1 MVRTE
6 RLWWVPCLMA
16 AALPLMIAAPA
27 LAVDTAAGGPPG
39 SATASD
45 TGGLE
50 EIVVTA
56 QRKSENVLRVP
67 VSISAATGDQ
77 LIAAGITQVSSLQFT
92 VPGFYTDNGVG
103 YTQIYLRGIG
113 NNIFVGADPSVLTN
127 IDDVPRIYG
136 SLVNNFVNVDRVEVL
151 KGAQGGLYGR
161 NATGGVVNIITR
173 QPSDTAEA
181 DARVSYGQKNTLQV
195 ALYGNLPINDVLA
208 WNVAF
213 ERDSHDNYVKNL
225 LQPNPLTAANFPDG
239 GGFLLGLPP
248 SQGGPPTTVA
258 TPAQTAAFF
267 NSAINPQSGYGNQDF
282 WAGDTK
288 VRLQLA
294 PNFKVTVDADWSQK
308 RDSEGDQWFNTT
320 PAYSQAYGTGVL
332 GAFGIKIALPPG
344 FYAPVT
350 HPFTTY
356 NSTPAAAYLTD
367 YGISIKPEWNLP
379 GVDITNIAAYRQQQT
394 VYGQNY
400 AAPITVDVPLVQNQ
414 KWYLYEELRAIS
426 TDSGPFHFLGGA
438 TYLRDHTLGATTN
451 QLFPPLCCIPALA
464 GAGIN
469 TYVQSTDLVD
479 NYSVYGQVG
488 YDITSKLNF
497 TTSLRWIHETN
508 EANFTNPV
516 NSTSSIEAKKYLPS
530 ATLSYALDGG
540 GNVYVRYAKGFKAG
554 GVNPVVPPTLFPSDF
569 GKVFGPEQ
577 VNTYEAGFKDELF
590 DHKVQVTS
598 AVFYNDYNGLQYTT
612 AGNPQ
617 HPALIEAI
625 INVGTAETYGAEGS
639 VAWRVIRPLTL
650 SANAAYLDAR
660 YRTFSN
666 SDGSVLATFNFDGR
680 GMINS
685 PKWQF
690 AFQGMLDQP
699 ITGNLNLTG
708 TWQTAYTSNV
718 TTSYTVYP
726 GIPDAI
732 IPQYWLTNL
741 RIGVK
746 TPDDRYQ
753 FSIFANN
760 VFDRAYYTFYSLS
773 SLSGNALWGN
783 PRIVGGEFQVKFR

>member
-1 MVRTE
+1 MMRTT
-6 RLWWVPCLMA
+6 RYWWVPCFLT
-16 AALPLMIAAPA
+16 AALPLIIAAPA
-27 LAVDTAAGGPPG
+27 LAEDTAA
-39 SATASD
+39 ATPASGTESD
-45 TGGLE
+45 NGGLV

-77 LIAAGITQVSSLQFT
+77 LISAGIDQISSLQFT

-181 DARVSYGQKNTLQV
+181 DARVSYGQKNTLEV
-195 ALYGNLPINDVLA
+195 ALYGNLPINDVIA
-208 WNVAF
+208 WNVSF
-213 ERDSHDNYVKNL
+213 QRDSHDNYVKNL

-239 GGFLLGLPP
+239 GGPLLGLPP
-248 SQGGPPTTVA
+248 NQGGPPTTVV

-308 RDSEGDQWFNTT
+308 HDSDGDQWFLQT
-320 PAYSQAYGTGVL
+320 PAYSQGYDAAVL
-332 GAFGIKIALPPG
+332 GAFGVNIVLPPG
-344 FYAPVT
+344 FYKPVT
-350 HPFTTY
+350 HSFTNY
-356 NSTPAAAYLTD
+356 NSTPAADWLTD
-367 YGISIKPEWNLP
+367 YGLSIRPEWNLP

-394 VYGQNY
+394 LYTQNY
-400 AAPITVDVPLVQNQ
+400 ASPITVDIPTVDNS

-426 TDSGPFHFLGGA
+426 TGSGPFHFLGGA
-438 TYLRDHTLGATTN
+438 TYLRDHSLGKTTN
-451 QLFPPLCCIPALA
+451 VLFPPLCCIPALA

-469 TYVQSTDLVD
+469 TFVQSTDLV
-479 NYSVYGQVG
+479 NNWSVYGQVG

-497 TTSLRWIHETN
+497 TTSLRFIHETN
-508 EANFTNPV
+508 KANFTNPI
-516 NSTSSIEAKKYLPS
+516 NSESSIDAKKFLPS

-554 GVNPVVPPTLFPSDF
+554 GVNPVVPPTLFPNDN

-577 VNTYEAGFKDELF
+577 VNTYEAGYKDELF
-590 DHKVQVTS
+590 DHHVQVTS
-598 AVFYNDYNGLQYTT
+598 AVFYNDYTGLQYTT
-612 AGNPQ
+612 TGNAAHPQ
-617 HPALIEAI
+617 LIEAI
-625 INVGTAETYGAEGS
+625 VNAGTAETYGAEGS
-639 VAWRVIRPLTL
+639 VAWRVVRPLTL
-650 SANAAYLDAR
+650 TANAAYLQAK
-660 YRTFSN
+660 YRSFSN
-666 SDGSVLATFNFDGR
+666 SDGSVLATFNFNGNR
-680 GMINS
+680 MINS
-685 PKWQF
+685 PRWQM
-690 AFQGMLDQP
+690 AFTAGLDQP

-708 TWQTAYTSNV
+708 TWQTAYTSDVV
-718 TTSYTVYP
+718 TAYTVYP
-726 GIPDAI
+726 GVPNGF
-732 IPQYWLTNL
+732 IPQFWLTNL

-760 VFDRAYYTFYSLS
+760 AFDRAYYTFNSI
-773 SLSGNALWGN
+773 SGLGSNALWGN
-783 PRIVGGEFQVKFR
+783 PRIVGGEFHVKFH

>member
-1 MVRTE
+1 
-6 RLWWVPCLMA
+6 MA
-16 AALPLMIAAPA
+16 ATASAQQAAAPA
-27 LAVDTAAGGPPG
+27 SSGQ
-39 SATASD
+39 ASD
-45 TGGLE
+45 SGGLE

-67 VSISAATGDQ
+67 VSISAATGQQ
-77 LIAAGITQVSSLQFT
+77 LLSEGIEQISSLQFT
-92 VPGFYTDNGVG
+92 TPGFYTDNGVG

-181 DARVSYGQKNTLQV
+181 DARVSYAQMNTLEV
-195 ALYGNLPINDVLA
+195 ALYGNLPINDVIS

-213 ERDSHDNYVKNL
+213 QRDSHDNYVKNL

-248 SQGGPPTTVA
+248 SYGGPPTPVV
-258 TPAQTAAFF
+258 TPAQTAAYF

-308 RDSEGDQWFNTT
+308 HDSDGDQWFLQT
-320 PAYSQAYGTGVL
+320 PAYSQAYDTAVL
-332 GAFGIKIALPPG
+332 GAFGVTIDLPPG
-344 FYAPVT
+344 FYKPTT

-356 NSTPAAAYLTD
+356 NSTPAADWLTD
-367 YGISIKPEWNLP
+367 YGFSIKPQWSLP

-394 VYGQNY
+394 VYSNNY
-400 AAPITVDVPLVQNQ
+400 ASPITVDIPLVQNQ

-426 TDSGPFHFLGGA
+426 TSDGPFHFLGGA
-438 TYLRDHTLGATTN
+438 SYLRDHTLGATTN
-451 QLFPPLCCIPALA
+451 VLFPPLGCIPALA
-464 GAGIN
+464 TAG
-469 TYVQSTDLVD
+469 TCTFVQSTDLVD

-516 NSTSSIEAKKYLPS
+516 NSSSSIDAKRYLPS

-554 GVNPVVPPTLFPSDF
+554 GVNPVVPPSLFPNDF

-577 VNTYEAGFKDELF
+577 VNTYEAGWKDELL
-590 DHKVQVTS
+590 DHRLQVTS
-598 AVFYNDYNGLQYTT
+598 AVFYNDYTGLQYTT
-612 AGNPQ
+612 AGNATHPQ
-617 HPALIEAI
+617 LIEAI
-625 INVGTAETYGAEGS
+625 INAGTAETYGGEGS

-650 SANAAYLDAR
+650 TANAAYLDAR
-660 YRTFSN
+660 YRSFSN
-666 SDGSVLATFNFDGR
+666 GDGAVLNTFNFDGKP
-680 GMINS
+680 MVNS
-685 PKWQF
+685 PKWQM
-690 AFQGMLDQP
+690 AFTASLDQP

-718 TTSYTVYP
+718 TTTYSTYGP
-726 GIPDAI
+726 GVPDGF
-732 IPQYWLTNL
+732 IPQYWLTNV

-753 FSIFANN
+753 FTIFANN
-760 VFDRAYYTFYSLS
+760 VMDRAYYTFASN
-773 SLSGNALWGN
+773 SGLGTNALWGN
-783 PRIVGGEFQVKFR
+783 PRIVGGELQVKFH

>member
-27 LAVDTAAGGPPG
+27 LAADTAAGPPG
-39 SATASD
+39 SGTAD

-67 VSISAATGDQ
+67 VSISAATGEQ
-77 LIAAGITQVSSLQFT
+77 LVAAGIEQISSLQFT
-92 VPGFYTDNGVG
+92 TPGFYTDNGVG

-136 SLVNNFVNVDRVEVL
+136 SLVNNFVNVDRIEVL

-173 QPSDTAEA
+173 QPGDTAEA
-181 DARVSYGQKNTLQV
+181 DARVSYGQKNTLEV
-195 ALYGNLPINDVLA
+195 ALYGNLPINDVIA

-213 ERDSHDNYVKNL
+213 QRDSHDNYVKNL

-248 SQGGPPTTVA
+248 TNVV
-258 TPAQTAAFF
+258 TPAQTAAYF
-267 NSAINPQSGYGNQDF
+267 NSAINPQGGYGNQDF
-282 WAGDTK
+282 WAGDSK

-294 PNFKVTVDADWSQK
+294 SNFKVTLDADWSEK
-308 RDSEGDQWFNTT
+308 HDSDGDQWFNVT
-320 PAYSQAYGTGVL
+320 PAYSQAYDAGVL
-332 GAFGIKIALPPG
+332 GAFGIKLVLPPG
-344 FYAPVT
+344 FYQPVT
-350 HPFTTY
+350 HSFTNY
-356 NSTPAAAYLTD
+356 NSTPAAAWLTD
-367 YGISIKPEWNLP
+367 YGFSIKPEWSLP
-379 GVDITNIAAYRQQQT
+379 GVDLTNIAAYRQQQT
-394 VYGQNY
+394 VYSQNY
-400 AAPITVDVPLVQNQ
+400 ASPITVDIPLVQNS

-426 TDSGPFHFLGGA
+426 TGSGPFHFLGGA
-438 TYLRDHTLGATTN
+438 TYLRDHTLGKTTN
-451 QLFPPLCCIPALA
+451 VLFPPLCCIPALA

-469 TYVQSTDLVD
+469 TFVQSTDLVN

-508 EANFTNPV
+508 EANFTNPI
-516 NSTSSIEAKKYLPS
+516 NSTSSIDAKKFLPS

-554 GVNPVVPPTLFPSDF
+554 GVNPVVPPTLFPNDF

-577 VNTYEAGFKDELF
+577 VNTYEAGYKDELL
-590 DHKVQVTS
+590 DHHLQVTS

-617 HPALIEAI
+617 HLALIEAI
-625 INVGTAETYGAEGS
+625 INAGTAETYGAEGS

-650 SANAAYLDAR
+650 TANAAYLQAK
-660 YRTFSN
+660 YRSFSN
-666 SDGSVLATFNFDGR
+666 SDGSVLNTFNFDGYR
-680 GMINS
+680 MINS
-685 PKWQF
+685 PRWQM
-690 AFQGMLDQP
+690 AFTAGLDQP
-699 ITGNLNLTG
+699 ITGDLHLTG
-708 TWQTAYTSNV
+708 TWQTAYTSDV
-718 TTSYTVYP
+718 TTGYTTYLGVP
-726 GIPDAI
+726 NSA
-732 IPQYWLTNL
+732 IPQFWLTNV

-746 TPDDRYQ
+746 TADDRYQ
-753 FSIFANN
+753 FSVFANN
-760 VFDRAYYTFYSLS
+760 AFDRAYYTFASIS

-783 PRIVGGEFQVKFR
+783 PRIVGGEVQVKFR